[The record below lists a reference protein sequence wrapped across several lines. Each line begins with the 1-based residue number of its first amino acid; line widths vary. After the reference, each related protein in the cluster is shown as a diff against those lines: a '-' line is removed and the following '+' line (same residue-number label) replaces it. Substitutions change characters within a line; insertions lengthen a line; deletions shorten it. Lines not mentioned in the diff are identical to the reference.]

1 MTRLQIIYH
10 DLGVENLKTMI
21 FPVAEQLYQIPF
33 LHIKLDTYQLPSAAQ
48 RI

>member
-21 FPVAEQLYQIPF
+21 FPVAELYQIPF